1 MAEQEFKLIDVFER
15 WWDSQ
20 REKVSAARGLGRLLK
35 IVCEFLRDSL
45 PARRRQR
52 YGDVEYD
59 WEHRVDTTSA
69 TVNWRTRLAGL
80 MNSPYQPVPPDEFR
94 NIMGALAIDFSQFT
108 FIDIGSGKGRAL
120 LLACDYGFRR
130 VVGIELIPELDRIAR
145 ENVRKI
151 EAERNIGNIEL
162 ICGDATTFVF
172 PFEPSVVFLFNPL
185 PEPGL
190 RRLLAELDRS
200 LRQHPRKLIVVYANP
215 VHERTVARCPA
226 LRKIGGT
233 LQYSI
238 FGSLENN

>member
-1 MAEQEFKLIDVFER
+1 MAEQEFKLIDLLRR
-15 WWDSQ
+15 WWANQ
-20 REKVSAARGLGRLLK
+20 REEVSAARGLARLLK
-35 IVCEFLRDSL
+35 IVYVFLRDSL

-94 NIMGALAIDFSQFT
+94 NIMGALTIDFSQFA

-130 VVGIELIPELDRIAR
+130 IVGIELLPELDRIAR

-151 EAERNIGNIEL
+151 EAERNICNIEL
-162 ICGDATTFVF
+162 ICGDAATFVF
-172 PFEPSVVFLFNPL
+172 PPVPSVVFLFNPL
-185 PEPGL
+185 PELGL
-190 RRLLAELDRS
+190 RRLLENLNRS

-215 VHERTVARCPA
+215 VYEETVVRCQA
-226 LRKIGGT
+226 LTKISGT
-233 LQYSI
+233 RRYSI
-238 FGSLENN
+238 FSSSENT